1 MSAFPVALPEI
12 SGPEI
17 SATQT
22 HSSGG
27 VDARSHAIT
36 GATSAAGNWQ
46 FTDRGIAVVMLI
58 AVVILT
64 AAVAVVGITAIR
76 VTSADYDAGVPE
88 SQQVHR

>member
-1 MSAFPVALPEI
+1 MSALPVAFPEI

-22 HSSGG
+22 HSSAG

-76 VTSADYDAGVPE
+76 VASADYDAGVPE